1 MNHTSI
7 DNYEAA
13 EVYRGLQ
20 IERNED
26 SSAREHRKEIREH
39 EIWQTVM
46 AGMRHVQG
54 QLDRIAEEQRR
65 GIGATAEHRR
75 NEDDRRGEVRGD
87 ALSPRSVDEARQ
99 EQEAWARIDE
109 VVERHRRLWMFGRIQ
124 GEEVVEPVE
133 QDEDLHE
140 LAQQAGI
147 DLSPQPPPPSQQN
160 SENTVPPAPDPTQNA
175 TPAPLIQSSP
185 SGLQRQQIEMGRRT
199 ITLKESEEI
208 RIKQDGYNASRKQGV
223 GREKRDNMRMRVEDL
238 FAVSTSSCL
247 FRLQKKNRNEDKAN
261 TKSLQLLLKYWFVFL
276 VLFIIVNVLQD
287 TYRVAQF
294 QERELEMAPGGI
306 AMARANIRPSKMTG
320 GKSFQKYL
328 DGQIK

>member
-1 MNHTSI
+1 
-7 DNYEAA
+7 
-13 EVYRGLQ
+13 
-20 IERNED
+20 
-26 SSAREHRKEIREH
+26 
-39 EIWQTVM
+39 
-46 AGMRHVQG
+46 
-54 QLDRIAEEQRR
+54 
-65 GIGATAEHRR
+65 
-75 NEDDRRGEVRGD
+75 
-87 ALSPRSVDEARQ
+87 
-99 EQEAWARIDE
+99 
-109 VVERHRRLWMFGRIQ
+109 
-124 GEEVVEPVE
+124 
-133 QDEDLHE
+133 
-140 LAQQAGI
+140 
-147 DLSPQPPPPSQQN
+147 
-160 SENTVPPAPDPTQNA
+160 
-175 TPAPLIQSSP
+175 
-185 SGLQRQQIEMGRRT
+185 MGRRT